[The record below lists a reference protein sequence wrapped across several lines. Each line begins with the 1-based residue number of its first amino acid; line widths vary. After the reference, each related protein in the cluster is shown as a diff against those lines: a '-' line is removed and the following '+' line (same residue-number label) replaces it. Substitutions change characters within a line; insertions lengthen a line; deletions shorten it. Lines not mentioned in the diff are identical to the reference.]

1 MPPQSPR
8 RSRRL
13 QGATGPAARPD
24 DDEEQQQQREGH
36 PESSATAATKEVSMT
51 VEESNKLRE
60 KLGLRK
66 LTTND
71 NNDAPEGSAE
81 KPKLLVDEHDDD
93 AEGYDAKAAIRKRRD
108 KRIHEQLVSG
118 TTLGE
123 ASSTVESAADWVE
136 RSNNNNNNIIIQSF
150 TWGAEHVLSSLLNEG
165 ASAAAAPPPPSK
177 KHRKGSSPSRAEEE
191 GVADVRLKVAH
202 NVEDL
207 REGETILTMK
217 DKPILACGTEEE
229 EDSDDEI
236 VLEEAGGPQ
245 GLAQKEKEDI
255 WRKEKR
261 RSAWDPT
268 LHWDDNED
276 EEGGG
281 GDGILDK
288 YTTVEERAAADARR
302 RGFTLAVSSS
312 TQNGEQTLR
321 PELTQDVE
329 ARLKELTEDNKRRSM
344 MQSVSGGSIHIQS
357 DVMDTNEAAKF
368 IKRRNK
374 EARRAMRRRTSKV
387 LEEDNKTEG
396 DIVIPSPKRTMGS
409 PGDDDDDLQDAEE
422 DQELYRQLERQK
434 MVEQKVK
441 ARSLVKEELVEGS
454 EGPAA
459 SAAASGDAGG
469 DAGGVID
476 LDTGASYVQS
486 HLGAE
491 VKDEK
496 MEGPADDD
504 DDDQVQQP
512 GGKNDDNGGGG
523 GRMSRASEFCASI
536 RTPVELKQGQKDEEF
551 AAQRAYCESR
561 RRMLKGAARRGVA
574 TGENTG
580 GKQSETAS
588 STTSERQQHDDDHME
603 LSSNATGEDGVGS
616 AEEEEA
622 RDHDFEARDE
632 AMQDQKVDDGAACAI
647 RYFVERGMM
656 SGDQDSFNSYDPGK
670 RPMTSEEAELRI
682 DHRDEFGRVQSA
694 KEAFRTMSWRF
705 HGKGPH
711 WKNVERRVNR
721 IQNDMKRR
729 QETSQVAPTLRALER
744 VQKKEGN
751 SYMLLTGGTAAPGG
765 GSGPATR
772 GASPTLLFTCGG
784 VCGTLA
790 LLLIVFGILVRTL
803 FYPTLI
809 DGIDK
814 MRYIDNTKE
823 VEGECSNLLLGDLT
837 CPGLAYEAW
846 LMSSTAA
853 RQVCLSD
860 TRPDAKAT
868 EIWTGWCDEEGEGR
882 CVKPDMCRYGLP
894 YTFYPYTVTNP
905 KEILLEGKKPI
916 VEELEPILLASTHEN
931 IQDLTDVELWDTEGI
946 ARWEEVN
953 TFVPSNGDDTYVD
966 ERMSQRI
973 IVPNIALLGTMF
985 FEGQE
990 ATPLGTLEM
999 LGVLG
1004 VIQSVARTLTASIDT
1019 APATLKT
1026 PVLGQFTTSENAA
1039 KMQYFHSS
1047 LSLLLGPSAG
1057 LSGELSLKALGP
1069 VFTSSLPNGDV
1080 LAASLPPTE
1089 MGSEF
1094 FAYTFGCVAL
1104 HHRQT
1109 ASCICDENIEEHRS
1123 RKDAIEATF
1132 SPDSQERVW
1141 RFIYDTDFNQ
1151 QTQATISLF
1160 ILQSQLTA
1168 SEYAAFITHI
1178 VYAGSYALSNYDP
1191 LRHAIWP
1198 VTDPNSP
1205 DYDSDYDYYPRF
1217 INMTIAQLLG
1227 YKG

>member
-13 QGATGPAARPD
+13 QAATGSADRPD
-24 DDEEQQQQREGH
+24 NDDEEQQQQREGH
-36 PESSATAATKEVSMT
+36 PESSATASTKEVSMT
-51 VEESNKLRE
+51 VAESNKLRE

-71 NNDAPEGSAE
+71 NNDAPEGSSE

-136 RSNNNNNNIIIQSF
+136 RSNNNNIQSF
-150 TWGAEHVLSSLLNEG
+150 TRADDVLPSLLNEG
-165 ASAAAAPPPPSK
+165 ASAASAAAAAPPPPPPSK
-177 KHRKGSSPSRAEEE
+177 KHRKGSSPSRANDE

-229 EDSDDEI
+229 EDSDDDEI

-276 EEGGG
+276 EENGGG

-329 ARLKELTEDNKRRSM
+329 ARLKELTEENKRRAM
-344 MQSVSGGSIHIQS
+344 MQSVSGGNIHIQS

-374 EARRAMRRRTSKV
+374 EARKAMRRRTSK
-387 LEEDNKTEG
+387 LREEDNKDEAG
-396 DIVIPSPKRTMGS
+396 WDIIIPPPKRTMGS
-409 PGDDDDDLQDAEE
+409 TNDAGDDDDDDLQDAEE

-459 SAAASGDAGG
+459 TASGDADGI
-469 DAGGVID
+469 ID

-496 MEGPADDD
+496 MEGGDDD
-504 DDDQVQQP
+504 DDDDHLQQQ
-512 GGKNDDNGGGG
+512 GGKNDDNGGGGGGG

-536 RTPVELKQGQKDEEF
+536 QTPVELKQAQKDEEF
-551 AAQRAYCESR
+551 TAQRAYRESR
-561 RRMLKGAARRGVA
+561 RRMLKGAARRGVELA
-574 TGENTG
+574 AESSG
-580 GKQSETAS
+580 GKQSEKAS
-588 STTSERQQHDDDHME
+588 STTSEHRDDDDDDDME
-603 LSSNATGEDGVGS
+603 LSSNATGEADRVGGRAE
-616 AEEEEA
+616 AEEEDEA
-622 RDHDFEARDE
+622 PDHDFEARDE

-694 KEAFRTMSWRF
+694 KEAFR
-705 HGKGPH
+705 
-711 WKNVERRVNR
+711 
-721 IQNDMKRR
+721 
-729 QETSQVAPTLRALER
+729 
-744 VQKKEGN
+744 
-751 SYMLLTGGTAAPGG
+751 
-765 GSGPATR
+765 
-772 GASPTLLFTCGG
+772 
-784 VCGTLA
+784 
-790 LLLIVFGILVRTL
+790 
-803 FYPTLI
+803 
-809 DGIDK
+809 
-814 MRYIDNTKE
+814 
-823 VEGECSNLLLGDLT
+823 
-837 CPGLAYEAW
+837 
-846 LMSSTAA
+846 
-853 RQVCLSD
+853 
-860 TRPDAKAT
+860 
-868 EIWTGWCDEEGEGR
+868 
-882 CVKPDMCRYGLP
+882 
-894 YTFYPYTVTNP
+894 
-905 KEILLEGKKPI
+905 
-916 VEELEPILLASTHEN
+916 
-931 IQDLTDVELWDTEGI
+931 
-946 ARWEEVN
+946 
-953 TFVPSNGDDTYVD
+953 
-966 ERMSQRI
+966 
-973 IVPNIALLGTMF
+973 
-985 FEGQE
+985 
-990 ATPLGTLEM
+990 
-999 LGVLG
+999 
-1004 VIQSVARTLTASIDT
+1004 
-1019 APATLKT
+1019 
-1026 PVLGQFTTSENAA
+1026 
-1039 KMQYFHSS
+1039 
-1047 LSLLLGPSAG
+1047 
-1057 LSGELSLKALGP
+1057 
-1069 VFTSSLPNGDV
+1069 
-1080 LAASLPPTE
+1080 
-1089 MGSEF
+1089 
-1094 FAYTFGCVAL
+1094 
-1104 HHRQT
+1104 
-1109 ASCICDENIEEHRS
+1109 
-1123 RKDAIEATF
+1123 
-1132 SPDSQERVW
+1132 
-1141 RFIYDTDFNQ
+1141 
-1151 QTQATISLF
+1151 
-1160 ILQSQLTA
+1160 
-1168 SEYAAFITHI
+1168 
-1178 VYAGSYALSNYDP
+1178 
-1191 LRHAIWP
+1191 
-1198 VTDPNSP
+1198 
-1205 DYDSDYDYYPRF
+1205 
-1217 INMTIAQLLG
+1217 
-1227 YKG
+1227 

>member
-1 MPPQSPR
+1 
-8 RSRRL
+8 
-13 QGATGPAARPD
+13 
-24 DDEEQQQQREGH
+24 
-36 PESSATAATKEVSMT
+36 
-51 VEESNKLRE
+51 
-60 KLGLRK
+60 
-66 LTTND
+66 
-71 NNDAPEGSAE
+71 
-81 KPKLLVDEHDDD
+81 
-93 AEGYDAKAAIRKRRD
+93 
-108 KRIHEQLVSG
+108 
-118 TTLGE
+118 
-123 ASSTVESAADWVE
+123 
-136 RSNNNNNNIIIQSF
+136 
-150 TWGAEHVLSSLLNEG
+150 
-165 ASAAAAPPPPSK
+165 
-177 KHRKGSSPSRAEEE
+177 
-191 GVADVRLKVAH
+191 
-202 NVEDL
+202 
-207 REGETILTMK
+207 
-217 DKPILACGTEEE
+217 
-229 EDSDDEI
+229 
-236 VLEEAGGPQ
+236 
-245 GLAQKEKEDI
+245 
-255 WRKEKR
+255 
-261 RSAWDPT
+261 
-268 LHWDDNED
+268 
-276 EEGGG
+276 
-281 GDGILDK
+281 
-288 YTTVEERAAADARR
+288 
-302 RGFTLAVSSS
+302 
-312 TQNGEQTLR
+312 
-321 PELTQDVE
+321 
-329 ARLKELTEDNKRRSM
+329 
-344 MQSVSGGSIHIQS
+344 
-357 DVMDTNEAAKF
+357 
-368 IKRRNK
+368 
-374 EARRAMRRRTSKV
+374 
-387 LEEDNKTEG
+387 
-396 DIVIPSPKRTMGS
+396 
-409 PGDDDDDLQDAEE
+409 
-422 DQELYRQLERQK
+422 
-434 MVEQKVK
+434 
-441 ARSLVKEELVEGS
+441 
-454 EGPAA
+454 
-459 SAAASGDAGG
+459 
-469 DAGGVID
+469 
-476 LDTGASYVQS
+476 
-486 HLGAE
+486 
-491 VKDEK
+491 
-496 MEGPADDD
+496 
-504 DDDQVQQP
+504 
-512 GGKNDDNGGGG
+512 
-523 GRMSRASEFCASI
+523 
-536 RTPVELKQGQKDEEF
+536 TPVELKQAQKDEEF
-551 AAQRAYCESR
+551 AAQRAYRESR
-561 RRMLKGAARRGVA
+561 RRMLKGAARRGVELA
-574 TGENTG
+574 AESTG

-588 STTSERQQHDDDHME
+588 STTSEHRDDDDDDME
-603 LSSNATGEDGVGS
+603 LSSNATGEAVED
-616 AEEEEA
+616 EEEEA
-622 RDHDFEARDE
+622 PDHDFEARDE

-721 IQNDMKRR
+721 IQNDIKRR

-744 VQKKEGN
+744 VQKQEGN
-751 SYMLLTGGTAAPGG
+751 S
-765 GSGPATR
+765 
-772 GASPTLLFTCGG
+772 ASPTLLFTCGG

-790 LLLIVFGILVRTL
+790 LILIVFGIVVRTL

-837 CPGLAYEAW
+837 CPGLAYQAW
-846 LMSSTAA
+846 LMSSAAA

-860 TRPDAKAT
+860 TKPDTKAI
-868 EIWTGWCDEEGEGR
+868 EIWSGWCDEDDEEGEGR

-916 VEELEPILLASTHEN
+916 IEELEPILLASTHQN
-931 IQDLTDVELWDTEGI
+931 IQDLTDIELWDTEGI

-953 TFVPSNGDDTYVD
+953 TFVPANGDDTYVD
-966 ERMSQRI
+966 DRMSQRI

-990 ATPLGTLEM
+990 ATPLGTLEV

-1004 VIQSVARTLTASIDT
+1004 VIQSVARTLTGSIDT

-1069 VFTSSLPNGDV
+1069 LFTSSLPNGDV

-1109 ASCICDENIEEHRS
+1109 ASCIYDENIEEHRS
-1123 RKDAIEATF
+1123 RRDAIQATY
-1132 SPDSQERVW
+1132 SADSQERIW

-1227 YKG
+1227 YKGEYFFDKATSTPITLGSAGSSRTAHSEQYVSSKYGRKGLFYYRMYDGVPHACTFDKDCMSQDSFITNGTCEAGRYGCDPTLADGYDIRYIPGTLNGKEDDAYHKEGAEVTLFVTDVFNRVTFENTVIDMDWDGLKVDRWRLRDVTFRVENCYGENPVYSAGIDCKSPHVTADLGYYFSPDPTLIKLPIYASLPHFADTGKMTSIDDNYYPGDGRIEVKKCTIHETCQGDRDFISEIWTEPITGTLMYGTQKLQFNSHFTPLANTSDGKLSQEALLPLFWVDKHAEAWPFQVDAAKAIQRSVALFSSLGIILIVMGALLGILAGLMIRAGRQRRLVGPQVKPV